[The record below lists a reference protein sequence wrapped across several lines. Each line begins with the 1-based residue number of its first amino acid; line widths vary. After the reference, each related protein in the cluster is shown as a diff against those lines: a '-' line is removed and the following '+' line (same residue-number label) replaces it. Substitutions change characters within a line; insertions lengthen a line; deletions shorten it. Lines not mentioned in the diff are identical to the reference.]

1 MCKNITAL
9 RNFEVI
15 KLKHCRVQNTC
26 LFTCRSIVGLS
37 VNRTGKQHRLNSD
50 FSGVSFNPLT
60 TLFMNAFS
68 RFQAILRGF
77 LPLRKKLQ

>member
-1 MCKNITAL
+1 M
-9 RNFEVI
+9 
-15 KLKHCRVQNTC
+15 QNTY

-50 FSGVSFNPLT
+50 FSGVSFNPLR

-68 RFQAILRGF
+68 RFRAILRGF
-77 LPLRKKLQ
+77 LPLRKKVTITNPLNAFR